1 VGWYQSVVG
10 QGNIPL
16 SSTSSF
22 IVGNGSY
29 DVNNDI
35 WTRSNLLVAEGNTV
49 QISGSL
55 QVSGSLTISPTSS
68 GTPAYTGKDGEI
80 VFGQTGADYK
90 IYVWLGG
97 AWRSGSLS

>member
-1 VGWYQSVVG
+1 VGI
-10 QGNIPL
+10 GNKPI
-16 SSTSSF
+16 STPGAF
-22 IVGNGSY
+22 IVGDG
-29 DVNNDI
+29 DPNNSI
-35 WTRSNLLVAEGNTV
+35 QHNLLVAAAGSV
-49 QISGSL
+49 VISGSL

-80 VFGQTGADYK
+80 VFGQTGGNYK